1 MEFNI
6 PVQELAKGLQR
17 VQGIIEKKT
26 TMPILAN
33 VLLTASKDGHLTVSA
48 TNLELGLTGKYP
60 CEVITPGAITLS
72 GKSLFEIVR
81 ALPKNSAKIK
91 TTNNDWV
98 EISCGKVNYRVV
110 GMAADGYPTLPSFS
124 DVEYF
129 KLGRDALKAMIDKT
143 LYSVCTDETRYN
155 LTGVFCE
162 ALTDGDGIRMVSTDG
177 HRLSIIEQPT
187 DDQPLIKKGIIIPR
201 KGMIEIRRLLDDGD
215 SNGQLGFKDNSA
227 IFQKDGLTL
236 TMQLIEGEF
245 PDYKQVI
252 PSSCTKKIVI
262 NRAILQAALKRTSL
276 LSPDKAQGVRL
287 DLSPGNLSL
296 SAHNP
301 DIGEAKEDIE
311 INYDGEELKIGF
323 NYRYISDVLH
333 ALTDLEVELQ
343 LSDSLSPGVIIGAG
357 SAHYRAIIM
366 PMRL

>member
-6 PVQELAKGLQR
+6 PVQELSKALQR

-33 VLLTASKDGHLTVSA
+33 VLLTASDDGHLTVSA

-60 CEVITPGAITLS
+60 CEVITAGAITLS
-72 GKSLFEIVR
+72 GKSLFDIVR
-81 ALPKNSAKIK
+81 ALPKK
-91 TTNNDWV
+91 TANLKTSNNDWV
-98 EISCGKVNYRVV
+98 EITCGKVNYRVV
-110 GMAADGYPTLPSFS
+110 GMSADGYPALPSFS

-129 KLGRDALKAMIDKT
+129 KLSSDAFKAMIDKT

-155 LTGVFCE
+155 LTGVYCE
-162 ALTDGDGIRMVSTDG
+162 ALSEANGIRMVSTDG
-177 HRLSIIEQPT
+177 HRLSIIEQAT
-187 DDQPLIKKGIIIPR
+187 SDQPLIKKGIIIPR

-215 SNGQLGFKDNSA
+215 SSGQLGFKDNSA
-227 IFQKDGLTL
+227 IFEKDGLTL

-252 PSSCTKKIVI
+252 PSSCTKKVVI
-262 NRAILQAALKRTSL
+262 NRDLLQSALKRTSL

-287 DLSPGNLSL
+287 DLTNGNLSL

-311 INYDGEELKIGF
+311 VNYEGEELKIGF

-333 ALTDLEVELQ
+333 ALNDAEVELQ
-343 LSDSLSPGVIIGAG
+343 LSDSLSPGVIVGAG
-357 SAHYRAIIM
+357 AEDYRAIIM